1 MTKTQL
7 RAMLKNTALNNIR
20 KMYNRRQNIRYS
32 DYPDDGSYAEQRDQ
46 AIREIILNLERD
58 LKALNTK

>member
-7 RAMLKNTALNNIR
+7 RAMLKNTALNSIR
-20 KMYNRRQNIRYS
+20 KIYS
-32 DYPDDGSYAEQRDQ
+32 ERSTMKYSNYADEGSYVEQRDQ

-58 LKALNTK
+58 LKKLNTK